1 MPMEMSITLKQ
12 IYIKIIY
19 SFIQPML
26 LSIIHVYFSRW
37 GLSHH
42 TGVISFM
49 KYPGSIPNFVFFIQ
63 LVCSTFRALIFGRLE
78 VSCFH
83 CFVVNKLYKASE
95 LYMFIYIYVSKYICI
110 CKYTY
115 ITNEEA
121 HQEMLSSMKK

>member
-26 LSIIHVYFSRW
+26 LSITHVYFSRW
-37 GLSHH
+37 GSLIIQGWSLLWNILAPFLILSFSSNWYVQH
-42 TGVISFM
+42 
-49 KYPGSIPNFVFFIQ
+49 
-63 LVCSTFRALIFGRLE
+63 
-78 VSCFH
+78 
-83 CFVVNKLYKASE
+83 SE
-95 LYMFIYIYVSKYICI
+95 LLYLEGWKYLVFTVLLLINYIKLLNYICLYIYVSKYICI